1 MAIQMIHSFLVHP
14 DKGVQEQ
21 TPIKGT
27 RVTGEGELVQMLRA
41 IYNAAPEECKY
52 EISFLPKDGMQ
63 QNPCRDLFLAYIREP
78 NKRNGQAI
86 AARLQQFT
94 THRSGLGLLFLIQGR
109 EKADNR
115 FVVSRFPA
123 DNGILA
129 EENQE
134 TLSVKFI
141 ERIFMKSATAYKSA
155 VYEGGSFDADFWI
168 GKAIDKQINSDIT
181 ISDYWIRSFLASD
194 FAVTGARGTR
204 RLAAALRDAMNQTD
218 DLEVKQELAAAA
230 RLAPNLEGHV
240 TSAAQFADEFHLSPL
255 ARDAFREPLRQGR
268 LFNEQFQFTS
278 AEFLAHLSFRSV
290 ELDNGAVLT
299 ASTAHFDHVFNREA
313 MPDNQA
319 IRFTTSGRIVN
330 DKLRKAKP

>member
-14 DKGVQEQ
+14 DKGAEEQ
-21 TPIKGT
+21 TPIRGT
-27 RVTGEGELVQMLRA
+27 RVTGEGQLVQMLRA
-41 IYNAAPEECKY
+41 IYEAAPEECKY
-52 EISFLPKDGMQ
+52 EISFLPNDGRQ
-63 QNPCRDLFLAYIREP
+63 ENPCRDLFLAYIREP
-78 NKRNGQAI
+78 NKRNGQRVAG
-86 AARLQQFT
+86 RLQEFT
-94 THRSGLGLLFLIQGR
+94 THRSGLGLLFLILGR
-109 EKADNR
+109 EDANVR

-129 EENQE
+129 EENQD
-134 TLSVKFI
+134 TLSVQFI

-155 VYEGGSFDADFWI
+155 VYEGSSLDADFWI

-194 FAVTGARGTR
+194 FAITGARGTR
-204 RLAAALRDAMNQTD
+204 CLAAALRDAMNQTD
-218 DLEVKQELAAAA
+218 NIEIKQELAAAA
-230 RLAPNLEGHV
+230 RLAPNLEGRV
-240 TSAAQFADEFHLSPL
+240 TSAAQFADQFHLSPGAL
-255 ARDAFREPLRQGR
+255 KAFREPLRQGR

-299 ASTAHFDHVFNREA
+299 ASTAHFDHVFTKESL
-313 MPDNQA
+313 PENQTV
-319 IRFTTSGRIVN
+319 RFTTSGRVIN